1 MVSLSK
7 VAANMDKN
15 AAVIDNCGISLT
27 SSATSSSALSPNL
40 SNTSSSGNNNKHLRR
55 DPSIL
60 GNSDGTNT
68 DGSACGDAQAGA
80 AVSSA
85 AGGSTGSGSVSQHGN
100 TLVSSS
106 RVTSPSQSA
115 GQPLRVGFYEVG
127 RTIGRGNFA
136 VVKLAKHR
144 ITKTEVRPQSS
155 RPKAYR
161 LERQQQHFLLFKHW
175 DM

>member
-1 MVSLSK
+1 MIESSTCCGSSNLNNPSLATTLSGLST
-7 VAANMDKN
+7 NN
-15 AAVIDNCGISLT
+15 T
-27 SSATSSSALSPNL
+27 SARA
-40 SNTSSSGNNNKHLRR
+40 SSSGSSKHLRR

-60 GNSDGTNT
+60 GGTSDGTPGGNN
-68 DGSACGDAQAGA
+68 DGSTCGDAQ
-80 AVSSA
+80 VSSTVSS
-85 AGGSTGSGSVSQHGN
+85 GGASSSTGVSQHGN

-144 ITKTEVRPQSS
+144 ITKTEVRALIQEG
-155 RPKAYR
+155 K
-161 LERQQQHFLLFKHW
+161 
-175 DM
+175 

>member
-7 VAANMDKN
+7 AAGTANMDKN
-15 AAVIDNCGISLT
+15 SAAVIANCCNNP
-27 SSATSSSALSPNL
+27 LSTASKPASVL
-40 SNTSSSGNNNKHLRR
+40 SNNTNNTNTSNAKHLRR
-55 DPSIL
+55 DPSIQ
-60 GNSDGTNT
+60 GPGSDVTNSDGPARVATA
-68 DGSACGDAQAGA
+68 ACCDSPA
-80 AVSSA
+80 SSPAPPGPPA
-85 AGGSTGSGSVSQHGN
+85 AGGGDVQYGN

-144 ITKTEVRPQSS
+144 ITKTEVGRINMLCTQVVFAL
-155 RPKAYR
+155 RKFR
-161 LERQQQHFLLFKHW
+161 R
-175 DM
+175 